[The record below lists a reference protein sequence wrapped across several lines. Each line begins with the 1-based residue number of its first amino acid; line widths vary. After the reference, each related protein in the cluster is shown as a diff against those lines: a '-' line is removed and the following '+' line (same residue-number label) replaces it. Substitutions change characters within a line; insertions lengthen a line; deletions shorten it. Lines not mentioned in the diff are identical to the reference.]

1 MKKTLLRLIAFVGV
15 MIMLTGVFGCNT
27 EKPIEVPTAVPEAT
41 AAPEVTAEPSDTAP
55 EGIVPTE
62 EPTEEPVIEPTGE
75 PTEEPTEEVTEAPT
89 EAPTAAPTDAP
100 TAAPTATPTPT
111 PTPAPTDP
119 PSTGYKKY
127 FTMSFDDGTVQDV
140 RIIEILKKYN
150 MPCTFNINTG
160 RFGQVWTWVGEPY
173 GKPNVHTCLT
183 RAQVQ
188 SGLYKGFDVE
198 VHTLTHPDL
207 AANYVNY
214 GKNNVINEVKKD
226 AENIAALTGIKPVG
240 MAYPGGQEA
249 NTSDEVIRTILENTG
264 VRFARMAVNQ
274 KRPSQFALPE
284 YWMKWYPTTAFGNG
298 FSTVNSYAK
307 KFIAAEPTDRDLLFY
322 VWGHGFEFDLNNTW
336 DEFEAFIKMMSEQE
350 GIEFVTNAEFYE
362 IFKDQIPSWKD

>member
-1 MKKTLLRLIAFVGV
+1 MKRSLIRLIAIGGV
-15 MIMLTGVFGCNT
+15 IIMLAGIMGCNT
-27 EKPIEVPTAVPEAT
+27 V
-41 AAPEVTAEPSDTAP
+41 EPPA
-55 EGIVPTE
+55 VPTE
-62 EPTEEPVIEPTGE
+62 APATEVPVTAPV
-75 PTEEPTEEVTEAPT
+75 PDDTEAPADT
-89 EAPTAAPTDAP
+89 EAPEDTAEAPTGDVQNTEEPTAAPTDAP
-100 TAAPTATPTPT
+100 TAAPTEAPTAAPT
-111 PTPAPTDP
+111 EAPTETPAA
-119 PSTGYKKY
+119 GYKKY

-150 MPCTFNINTG
+150 MPCTFNLNTG

-183 RAQVQ
+183 KAQVQ

-249 NTSDEVIRTILENTG
+249 NTSDEVIRAILENTN
-264 VRFARMAVNQ
+264 VRFARLAVNA
-274 KRPSQFALPE
+274 KRPSKFEFPE
-284 YWMKWYPTTAFGNG
+284 YWMMWYPTVAMGNG
-298 FSTVNSYAK
+298 FSTVNNYAK
-307 KFIAAEPTDRDLLFY
+307 RFIAAEATDRDLLFY
-322 VWGHGFEFDLNNTW
+322 VWGHGYEFDLNENW

-350 GIEFVTNAEFYE
+350 DIVFVTNAELYE
-362 IFKDQIPSWKD
+362 LFKDKIPSWKD

>member
-1 MKKTLLRLIAFVGV
+1 
-15 MIMLTGVFGCNT
+15 MLAGIFGCNT
-27 EKPIEVPTAVPEAT
+27 VDPPAVPTEAPVSGTPEAT
-41 AAPEVTAEPSDTAP
+41 PAPDVTEGPADTGAPETATEGPTAEVQDTEGPTAEPTEA
-55 EGIVPTE
+55 PTE
-62 EPTEEPVIEPTGE
+62 TP
-75 PTEEPTEEVTEAPT
+75 TEAPT
-89 EAPTAAPTDAP
+89 EAPTAAPTE
-100 TAAPTATPTPT
+100 APTATPF
-111 PTPAPTDP
+111 
-119 PSTGYKKY
+119 TGYKKY

-160 RFGQVWTWVGEPY
+160 SFGVVWKWVGEPY
-173 GKPNVHTCLT
+173 GKPNVHTRLT

-249 NTSDEVIRTILENTG
+249 NTSDEVIRTILENTD
-264 VRFARMAVNQ
+264 VRFARLAVNA
-274 KRPSQFALPE
+274 KRPSKFEFPE
-284 YWMKWYPTTAFGNG
+284 YWMMWYPTTAFGYG
-298 FSTVNSYAK
+298 FSTVNNYAK
-307 KFIAAEPTDRDLLFY
+307 RFIAAEATDRDLLFY
-322 VWGHGFEFDLNNTW
+322 VWGHGYEFDLNENW

-350 GIEFVTNAEFYE
+350 DIVFVTNAELYE
-362 IFKDQIPSWKD
+362 LFKDKIPSWKD